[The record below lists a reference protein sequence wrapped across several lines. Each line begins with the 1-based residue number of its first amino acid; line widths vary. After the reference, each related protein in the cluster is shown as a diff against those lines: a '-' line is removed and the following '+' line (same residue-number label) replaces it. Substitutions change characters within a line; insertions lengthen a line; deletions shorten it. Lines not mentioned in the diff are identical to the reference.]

1 MFYLIITALLLGI
14 LWQNYIFLAKVKKE
28 LSIQYQALCDK
39 NNSLSSINEAVSK
52 KVKELEEKLEEVFF
66 VYELA
71 RDIAPILDED
81 KLLSLYKEKLI
92 NFVGLKEV
100 NFTSHPQ
107 ENFINYKLNTERQIY
122 LSLEC
127 IPERIKEHIPIF
139 IHQLNLCLGRIEL
152 YNKLQEISIHDYL
165 TGVFNRRHIM
175 ERFSEE
181 FERAKKF
188 SFNISFLMVDVDDF
202 KKLNDTYGHIVG
214 DVILR
219 EIAYSLKENIREIDS
234 IGRLGGEEFAII
246 LPETNKGSAI
256 IVAKRMQER
265 IALKKIKAFDEK
277 INVTVSIG
285 VSSYPQDSLSSD
297 MLMEIADK
305 AMYKAK
311 QSGKNRVS
319 WF

>member
-14 LWQNYIFLAKVKKE
+14 LWQNYIFLAKVKRE
-28 LSIQYQALCDK
+28 LYVQYQALCDK

-52 KVKELEEKLEEVFF
+52 KVKELEDKLEEVFF

-71 RDIAPILDED
+71 RDISPILDED
-81 KLLSLYKEKLI
+81 KLLSLYREKLI
-92 NFVGLKEV
+92 NFIGLKEV

-107 ENFINYKLNTERQIY
+107 ENFINYKLKTEPQIY
-122 LSLEC
+122 LNLEY

-152 YNKLQEISIHDYL
+152 YKKLQEISIHDYL

-219 EIAYSLKENIREIDS
+219 EIAYILKENIRKIDS

-246 LPETNKGSAI
+246 LPETNKDSAI

-265 IALKKIKAFDEK
+265 IALRKIKAFDEK

-285 VSSYPQDSLSSD
+285 VSSYPEDSLFSD
-297 MLMEIADK
+297 MLIEIADK